1 MTRIAATLVAAAALL
16 ACAGTGAARQSRGA
30 EIHHDLGVEALRAGR
45 AQEALQEF
53 DQALKM
59 NERFPEAS
67 LGRGLVME
75 FAFGRMDEA
84 EKAYRRAL
92 LLRPDYPEAHNNLG
106 QLLAKTGRPQ
116 EALAEFDLAIADMM
130 YREPYVA
137 RCNKGQAL
145 YRMGRRD
152 EGLAELRSCVSL
164 SPRYC
169 TGRRELGRILLG
181 EGRVKE
187 SLEHLTAYAETC
199 KQADSQLQLGLARM
213 KGGDLPGAREA
224 FEKCRELGAGQPEA
238 DECGRSLALLR

>member
-1 MTRIAATLVAAAALL
+1 MTRFAATLLAAAALL
-16 ACAGTGAARQSRGA
+16 ACAGNGAHQRRGA

-45 AQEALQEF
+45 GQEALQEF
-53 DQALKM
+53 DQALRM
-59 NERFPEAS
+59 NAQFPEAS

-75 FAFGRMDEA
+75 FAFGKLDEA
-84 EKAYRRAL
+84 ERSYRRAL
-92 LLRPDYPEAHNNLG
+92 QLKPEYPEAHNNLG

-116 EALAEFDLAIADMM
+116 EALAEFDLAIADVM

-145 YRMGRRD
+145 YRMGRKD

-187 SLEHLTAYAETC
+187 SLEQLTVYAETC
-199 KQADSQLQLGLARM
+199 KQADSQYQLGLARM

-224 FEKCRELGAGQPEA
+224 FERCRELGAGQPQAE
-238 DECGRSLALLR
+238 ECGRSLALLK